1 LETKRGKN
9 SRRQPNQPY
18 YIEQMNGMSYASF
31 VSPEN
36 MEEVVDDLRKA
47 FLE

>member
-1 LETKRGKN
+1 
-9 SRRQPNQPY
+9 
-18 YIEQMNGMSYASF
+18 MSYASF